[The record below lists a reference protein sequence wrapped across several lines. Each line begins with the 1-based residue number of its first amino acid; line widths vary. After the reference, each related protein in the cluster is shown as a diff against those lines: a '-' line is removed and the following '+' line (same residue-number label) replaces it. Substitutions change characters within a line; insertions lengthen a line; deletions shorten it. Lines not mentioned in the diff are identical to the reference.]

1 MPAGLPQVFY
11 IKKGIMNAP
20 FISKFYTQFTKTTAT
35 KTIKVCVGVGGGGG
49 IKKKKKGRIGG

>member
-20 FISKFYTQFTKTTAT
+20 FISKFYTQFTKTTET
-35 KTIKVCVGVGGGGG
+35 KTIKVCVCGGGGLKQQ
-49 IKKKKKGRIGG
+49 KKR